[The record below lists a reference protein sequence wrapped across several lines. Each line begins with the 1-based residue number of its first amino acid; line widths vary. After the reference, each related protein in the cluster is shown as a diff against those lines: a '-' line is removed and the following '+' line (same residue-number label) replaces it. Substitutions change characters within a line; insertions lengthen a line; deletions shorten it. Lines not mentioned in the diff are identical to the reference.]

1 VGSACRAV
9 GNVFLST
16 MLLNG
21 FGFRF
26 VFQVIQDMFLSCLC
40 PSLLRIEMSVLN
52 RLARYVRE
60 CLIFMILFIIIIG

>member
-1 VGSACRAV
+1 
-9 GNVFLST
+9 

-40 PSLLRIEMSVLN
+40 PLLLRIEMSVLN
-52 RLARYVRE
+52 GLARYVRE
-60 CLIFMILFIIIIG
+60 CMQFSYIM